1 MNGETERR
9 VKALLIEG
17 LSNKEICERLHLSR
31 SGVNFHIRALFRKH
45 GLYSHAD
52 SRRLVVLLVTEKLQQ
67 EMGTHDKAERRNGQL
82 VHASFSD

>member
-9 VKALLIEG
+9 VKACLVEG
-17 LSNKEICERLHLSR
+17 LSNKEIRDHLHLSR
-31 SGVNFHIRALFRKH
+31 SGVNFHIRALYRKY

-52 SRRLVVLLVTEKLQQ
+52 QRRLIVVLVTEKLQQ